1 MKKEFPDS
9 QIHFLTLE
17 ENASLLEGIPSIDRL
32 HLLEKSTGVFQ
43 LISVGNYLNKC
54 RYDVVVDMHDS
65 LRSKIIRNRMRS
77 SLHHYL
83 KKPRWNR
90 FKLFEFHKN
99 DFLNDFSQLRL
110 FHSVIKEILSQN
122 NHSLPSLFVSENEK
136 EVVKLLLSKNGL
148 KDKKY
153 LVCIPGAA
161 WTNKTWKTVNYLELF
176 KYFRENKFEIILLRT
191 EKDIICNNCALEDDS
206 LINMAGKTEFRQ
218 SLAIISEAQ
227 IVIGSDTGF
236 VHAAEALGITAVM
249 LLGPT
254 STETGAGVTRT
265 ISNNIQLPHIWCR
278 PCSQNGSRPCYRSEK
293 FCMNGIHPD
302 TVINQI
308 AEMI

>member
-1 MKKEFPDS
+1 MIIKIE
-9 QIHFLTLE
+9 
-17 ENASLLEGIPSIDRL
+17 
-32 HLLEKSTGVFQ
+32 
-43 LISVGNYLNKC
+43 LN
-54 RYDVVVDMHDS
+54 S
-65 LRSKIIRNRMRS
+65 LRTI
-77 SLHHYL
+77 
-83 KKPRWNR
+83 
-90 FKLFEFHKN
+90 
-99 DFLNDFSQLRL
+99 
-110 FHSVIKEILSQN
+110 
-122 NHSLPSLFVSENEK
+122 
-136 EVVKLLLSKNGL
+136 
-148 KDKKY
+148 
-153 LVCIPGAA
+153 
-161 WTNKTWKTVNYLELF
+161 
-176 KYFRENKFEIILLRT
+176 NKFEIILLGT

-236 VHAAEALGITAVM
+236 VHAAEALGIPAVM

-254 STETGAGVTRT
+254 STETGAGVTRP

>member
-83 KKPRWNR
+83 KKPRWKR
-90 FKLFEFHKN
+90 FKLFEFHQN
-99 DFLNDFSQLRL
+99 DFQNDFSQLRL

-136 EVVKLLLSKNGL
+136 EVRNFESIAFWSDYLQKAGFKDDGRRLLQ
-148 KDKKY
+148 
-153 LVCIPGAA
+153 
-161 WTNKTWKTVNYLELF
+161 
-176 KYFRENKFEIILLRT
+176 ENDPSDNTL
-191 EKDIICNNCALEDDS
+191 
-206 LINMAGKTEFRQ
+206 MAFIKE
-218 SLAIISEAQ
+218 
-227 IVIGSDTGF
+227 
-236 VHAAEALGITAVM
+236 
-249 LLGPT
+249 
-254 STETGAGVTRT
+254 
-265 ISNNIQLPHIWCR
+265 
-278 PCSQNGSRPCYRSEK
+278 
-293 FCMNGIHPD
+293 
-302 TVINQI
+302 
-308 AEMI
+308 

>member
-99 DFLNDFSQLRL
+99 DFQNDFSQLRL

-122 NHSLPSLFVSENEK
+122 NHSLPSLFVSKNEK
-136 EVVKLLLSKNGL
+136 EVAKLLLSKNGL

-176 KYFRENKFEIILLRT
+176 KYFRENKFEIILLGT

-236 VHAAEALGITAVM
+236 VHAAEALGIPAVM

-302 TVINQI
+302 TVINKI

>member
-99 DFLNDFSQLRL
+99 DFQNDFSQLRL
-110 FHSVIKEILSQN
+110 FHSVIKR
-122 NHSLPSLFVSENEK
+122 FY
-136 EVVKLLLSKNGL
+136 L
-148 KDKKY
+148 K
-153 LVCIPGAA
+153 I
-161 WTNKTWKTVNYLELF
+161 
-176 KYFRENKFEIILLRT
+176 IILYRHYLCPKMKKR
-191 EKDIICNNCALEDDS
+191 
-206 LINMAGKTEFRQ
+206 
-218 SLAIISEAQ
+218 
-227 IVIGSDTGF
+227 
-236 VHAAEALGITAVM
+236 
-249 LLGPT
+249 
-254 STETGAGVTRT
+254 
-265 ISNNIQLPHIWCR
+265 W
-278 PCSQNGSRPCYRSEK
+278 QNYFYLK
-293 FCMNGIHPD
+293 MD
-302 TVINQI
+302 
-308 AEMI
+308 

>member
-99 DFLNDFSQLRL
+99 DFQNDFSQLRL

-161 WTNKTWKTVNYLELF
+161 WTNKTWKTINYLELF
-176 KYFRENKFEIILLRT
+176 KYFRENKFEIILLGT

-236 VHAAEALGITAVM
+236 VHAAEALGIPAVM

-293 FCMNGIHPD
+293 FCMNEIHPD
-302 TVINQI
+302 TVINKI
-308 AEMI
+308 AEML